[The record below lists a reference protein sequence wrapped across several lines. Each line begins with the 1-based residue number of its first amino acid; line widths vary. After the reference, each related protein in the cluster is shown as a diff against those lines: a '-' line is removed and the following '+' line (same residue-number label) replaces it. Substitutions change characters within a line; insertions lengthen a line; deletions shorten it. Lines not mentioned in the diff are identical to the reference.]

1 MKKILYVTSSVAMS
15 FFLTGCQ
22 NSILESSSE
31 EVSNLANYSYAT
43 NNLNSGSFLT
53 NSAVALSDQLAQ
65 SGITTE
71 TEITQSLIDQN
82 LSVVELDG
90 EEVADPQ
97 FISEILVGIQF
108 VNEHGS
114 EAFYKKMGL
123 SEFIIE
129 QLLETEKLHDI
140 SGCINDVRYNSLT
153 QKEKDFLAN
162 IITANSDVL
171 SYINENP
178 ISTQSRTI
186 DNNTLL
192 SAITFGN
199 VGMCI
204 GWAFPPAGPLVG
216 YVLGFAVGLVA
227 DVFK

>member
-90 EEVADPQ
+90 EEVAD
-97 FISEILVGIQF
+97 
-108 VNEHGS
+108 
-114 EAFYKKMGL
+114 
-123 SEFIIE
+123 
-129 QLLETEKLHDI
+129 
-140 SGCINDVRYNSLT
+140 
-153 QKEKDFLAN
+153 
-162 IITANSDVL
+162 
-171 SYINENP
+171 
-178 ISTQSRTI
+178 
-186 DNNTLL
+186 
-192 SAITFGN
+192 
-199 VGMCI
+199 
-204 GWAFPPAGPLVG
+204 
-216 YVLGFAVGLVA
+216 
-227 DVFK
+227 VFK